1 MAPDTMSSDFDVG
14 QDAWADFD
22 RPTAI
27 RNTLGAV
34 TNDNPLDELHPGPDL
49 LRHHNTA
56 RNRINRE
63 TKRDKM
69 RNVALQRVYEG
80 TFYIAWH
87 IYEFIRRFM
96 KPYFDTPIR
105 PFHGGDLTSNAAALF
120 LVEASCLLNTVI
132 AGTCDALCA
141 FCESAPAQTQ
151 PPEPPE
157 LHAGPQIASAPVRPT
172 VPAPIGPST
181 PAPTGPSI
189 T

>member
-1 MAPDTMSSDFDVG
+1 MSSDI
-14 QDAWADFD
+14 D
-22 RPTAI
+22 RPIAI
-27 RNTLGAV
+27 HNTLGAV
-34 TNDNPLDELHPGPDL
+34 TNDNPFDELHPGPDL

-56 RNRINRE
+56 RNRVNRE

-105 PFHGGDLTSNAAALF
+105 PFLGRDLTNNAATLF
-120 LVEASCLLNTVI
+120 LVEASCLVNAVI

-141 FCESAPAQTQ
+141 FCESAPAFCESAPAQMQ

-172 VPAPIGPST
+172 VPAPIGPS
-181 PAPTGPSI
+181 I